1 MGGIQVVMR
10 RHHYELLY
18 KLCTSAAVILVLLVV
33 MGIWHLG
40 SNSMIACGF
49 AGAFFFQVGS
59 RPEGKHLVAA
69 VAAGAGYGAVYALLG
84 TSFGGS
90 AVQVATGIGAFLGL
104 GSLTVMSLAM
114 VWTAARDD
122 MALPLR
128 RALVLPVF
136 SLIAGVSMN
145 AVTKAQPPAY
155 DFYLYGFD
163 SGLGIA
169 PGALVARLFDA
180 LPWLGISASVT
191 YSLLLLFPTLY
202 DAWGLRRGVRGSL
215 MTAFAVGGVC
225 GFIFYQICP
234 GLGPAYVF
242 GSRFPAHLP
251 GPGQFDLGMFRG
263 AGARN
268 AMPSMHMTWALLV
281 WWSAWELT
289 PLARFVASGFAALTF
304 LATLGF
310 GEHYLVD
317 LIVAVPFALLIE
329 AICALKRDRK
339 TALGAGA
346 AGLALTLSWLLMLRT
361 PWVGQLPIWA
371 CWAMVAGTIAITVPL
386 QFALRRQLR
395 MTGQTVVRMSPSEH
409 PTEVAVTAL

>member
-1 MGGIQVVMR
+1 MK
-10 RHHYELLY
+10 RHHYDLLY
-18 KLCTSAAVILVLLVV
+18 KFCTSLAVVLVLLVV

-49 AGAFFFQVGS
+49 AGAFFFHVGS
-59 RPEGKHLVAA
+59 RPKGKHLLWALA
-69 VAAGAGYGAVYALLG
+69 TGAGYGIAYALLG

-114 VWTAARDD
+114 VWTGSRHYIQ
-122 MALPLR
+122 PLR

-136 SLIAGVSMN
+136 SLIAGISMD

-155 DFYLYGFD
+155 DLYLYAFD
-163 SGLGIA
+163 SALGLT
-169 PGALVARLFDA
+169 PGASVAKLFDA
-180 LPWLGISASVT
+180 LPWLQMAASAI
-191 YSLLLLFPTLY
+191 YSFLLLFPTLY
-202 DAWGLRRGVRGSL
+202 DAWGLRRGVRGNL

-234 GLGPAYVF
+234 GLGPVYVF
-242 GSRFPAHLP
+242 GSHFPAHLP
-251 GPGQFDLGMFRG
+251 GLGEFQLAMYHG

-289 PLARFVASGFAALTF
+289 PLARFIATGFTTLTF

-317 LIVAVPFALLIE
+317 LIVAVPFVLLIE
-329 AICALKRDRK
+329 AICALRSERK
-339 TALGAGA
+339 AALRAGA
-346 AGLALTLSWLLMLRT
+346 VGLGLTLSWLLLLRT
-361 PWVGQLPIWA
+361 TLVAHLPTWA
-371 CWAMVAGTIAITVPL
+371 CWAMVVGTIAITVPIH
-386 QFALRRQLR
+386 FALRRQLR
-395 MTGQTVVRMSPSEH
+395 TTRRDARLFDLAGELQLGPAAAVR
-409 PTEVAVTAL
+409 

>member
-1 MGGIQVVMR
+1 MKRQ
-10 RHHYELLY
+10 HYDLLF

-59 RPEGKHLVAA
+59 RASGKHLLLA
-69 VAAGAGYGAVYALLG
+69 VAAGAGYGAAYALLG

-90 AVQVATGIGAFLGL
+90 AVQVVTGIGAFLGL

-114 VWTAARDD
+114 VWTDARTYL
-122 MALPLR
+122 APLR

-136 SLIAGVSMN
+136 SLIAGVSMD

-155 DFYLYGFD
+155 DFYLYTFD
-163 SGLGIA
+163 SGLGLS
-169 PGALVARLFDA
+169 PGAWAAKLFDA

-191 YSLLLLFPTLY
+191 YALLLLFPTLY
-202 DAWGLRRGVRGSL
+202 DAWGLHRGVRSNL
-215 MTAFAVGGVC
+215 MTAFVVGGVC

-234 GLGPAYVF
+234 GLGPVYVF

-251 GPGQFDLGMFRG
+251 APGQFDLVMYRG

-268 AMPSMHMTWALLV
+268 AMPSMHMTWAVLV

-289 PLARFVASGFAALTF
+289 PLARFIASGFAALTF

-329 AICALKRDRK
+329 AICAFRRDRK

-346 AGLALTLSWLLMLRT
+346 VGLAVTLSWLLLLRT
-361 PWVGQLPIWA
+361 PLVGQLPIWA
-371 CWAMVAGTIAITVPL
+371 CWTMVVGTIAITVPL
-386 QFALRRQLR
+386 QFAMRRQLR
-395 MTGQTVVRMSPSEH
+395 MTHQPVARMAPSEH
-409 PTEVAVTAL
+409 PSEVAVTAL

>member
-1 MGGIQVVMR
+1 MKRQ
-10 RHHYELLY
+10 HYDLLFR
-18 KLCTSAAVILVLLVV
+18 LCTSAAVILVLLVV

-59 RPEGKHLVAA
+59 RPSRKHLLAA
-69 VAAGAGYGAVYALLG
+69 VAAGAGYGAAYALLG
-84 TSFGGS
+84 TLFGGS
-90 AVQVATGIGAFLGL
+90 AVQVATGLGAFLGL

-114 VWTAARDD
+114 VWTDARTYV
-122 MALPLR
+122 AQLR

-155 DFYLYGFD
+155 DFYLYAFD
-163 SGLGIA
+163 SALGIT

-202 DAWGLRRGVRGSL
+202 DAWGLRRGVRSSL
-215 MTAFAVGGVC
+215 MTAFVVGGVC

-234 GLGPAYVF
+234 GLGPVYIF

-251 GPGQFDLGMFRG
+251 APGQFDLAMYRG

-289 PLARFVASGFAALTF
+289 PLARFIASCFAALTF

-329 AICALKRDRK
+329 AICAFRRDRK

-346 AGLALTLSWLLMLRT
+346 VALALTVSWLLLLRT
-361 PWVGQLPIWA
+361 PLVAQLPIGA
-371 CWAMVAGTIAITVPL
+371 CWTMVAGTIAITVPI
-386 QFALRRQLR
+386 QFTLRRRLR
-395 MTGQTVVRMSPSEH
+395 MTRRPVARITLSEPPSE
-409 PTEVAVTAL
+409 AVVNAL